1 MATLWLVGALWACG
15 GSGGTD
21 ALTTRDVSNSVA
33 GATNLTQMTQ
43 AFGNLYTVLAM
54 PADSPL
60 RQVYDSFIEPTLNSR
75 GAQLATFQSVY
86 DNLEAR
92 LAADPR
98 SEDFT
103 LNLTAQEFLDIVNPR
118 LPAAYAAQNNPAN
131 APYVL
136 FSSRPGQIPPSAPVV
151 STTDRL
157 TLFQI
162 MMFTE
167 VRGRIFAELNPI
179 EPPPAAG
186 AKGSSGVGLGTASE
200 CTEACEEAFATCGQT
215 CLTQF
220 QTDQAEAIATFKAF
234 VSTRIALV
242 VIAIGAVQTLSSYM
256 ISLCEDQECVDNIN
270 NAVAWAM
277 DYFPPLL
284 EAAVE
289 AALETYSDEIA
300 NATRDLEQCGT
311 ACENQLGACL
321 DACHNQGGG

>member
-1 MATLWLVGALWACG
+1 MQ
-15 GSGGTD
+15 
-21 ALTTRDVSNSVA
+21 TRDVSNSVA
-33 GATNLTQMTQ
+33 SAGSVGAMGQ
-43 AFGNLYTVLAM
+43 AFENLYTLLAL
-54 PADSPL
+54 PPDSPL
-60 RQVYDSFIEPTLNSR
+60 REVYDYFVEPTFNSD

-86 DNLEAR
+86 DGLEAR

-103 LNLTAQEFLDIVNPR
+103 LDLSAQEFLDIVNLR
-118 LPAAYAAQNNPAN
+118 LPAAYAAPNSPAN

-151 STTDRL
+151 ATTDRL
-157 TLFQI
+157 TLFQM

-167 VRGRIFAELNPI
+167 IRGRIFAELNPI

-277 DYFPPLL
+277 AYFPPLL
-284 EAAVE
+284 EEAIEVAAN
-289 AALETYSDEIA
+289 TYSTQIA

>member
-1 MATLWLVGALWACG
+1 MAGANSVGAMG
-15 GSGGTD
+15 H
-21 ALTTRDVSNSVA
+21 
-33 GATNLTQMTQ
+33 
-43 AFGNLYTVLAM
+43 AFGNLYTLLAL

-60 RQVYDSFIEPTLNSR
+60 REVYDNFIEPTFNSR

-86 DNLEAR
+86 DGLEAR

-118 LPAAYAAQNNPAN
+118 LPAAYAAQNSPAN

-167 VRGRIFAELNPI
+167 IRGRIFAELNPI
-179 EPPPAAG
+179 EPPPASG
-186 AKGSSGVGLGTASE
+186 VKGSPGVGLGTASE
-200 CTEACEEAFATCGQT
+200 CTEACEQAFATCGQT
-215 CLTQF
+215 CVTQF
-220 QTDQAEAIATFKAF
+220 QTDQAEAIAAFKAF
-234 VSTRIALV
+234 VSARITLV
-242 VIAIGAVQTLSSYM
+242 VIAIGAVQTLSSFM

-270 NAVAWAM
+270 NAIAWAM

-289 AALETYSDEIA
+289 AAAETYSDEIT

-311 ACENQLGACL
+311 TCENQLGTCL